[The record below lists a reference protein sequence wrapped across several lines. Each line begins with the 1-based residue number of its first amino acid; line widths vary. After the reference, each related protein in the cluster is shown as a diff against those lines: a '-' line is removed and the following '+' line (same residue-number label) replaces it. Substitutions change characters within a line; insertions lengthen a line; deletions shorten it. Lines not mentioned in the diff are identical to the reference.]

1 MTIDVSNNNPRVSY
15 SLASGSSQAV
25 FTVNFEFFNN
35 ADLNVYVD
43 GDRKT
48 EIDDYTVSGGDG
60 STGTITFLQSVV
72 GAANGSIITITR
84 DIALERLTDFVFG
97 QDINRAALNEQLD
110 VIVAQIAD
118 VDDKASRAFQL
129 NDYDPVG
136 SLILP
141 SLEERKGTVL
151 AFNATTGDM
160 EAGPTISSLAADVAS
175 AAASA
180 KAAAVSEANAAASAL
195 KADAEAQAIIYS
207 IALG

>member
-1 MTIDVSNNNPRVSY
+1 MTIDVSTNNPRVSY
-15 SLASGSSQAV
+15 LLASGSSQSA

-35 ADLNVYVD
+35 EDLNVYVD
-43 GDRKT
+43 GSLKT

-60 STGTITFLQSVV
+60 STGTITFVSSVV
-72 GAANGSIITITR
+72 GAAGGSTITITR
-84 DIALERLTDFVFG
+84 DIALERLTDFVAG

-129 NDYDPVG
+129 NDYEPAG
-136 SLILP
+136 SLVMP
-141 SLEERKGTVL
+141 SLNERKGTVL
-151 AFNATTGDM
+151 AFNITTGDM
-160 EAGPTISSLAADVAS
+160 EAGPQISAIEADVAS

-180 KAAAVSEANAAASAL
+180 AAAAISENNAAAFAL
-195 KADAEAQAIIYS
+195 KADAESQAIIYS